1 MKVKA
6 HSQYLNE
13 STQFK
18 GSICRACPTRK
29 KFITYLSYM
38 SKKVS
43 HKLDLEIKDQF
54 GLNYHILE
62 KG

>member
-1 MKVKA
+1 MKA
-6 HSQYLNE
+6 HSLKVLYVEPAQQEKNL
-13 STQFK
+13 SH
-18 GSICRACPTRK
+18 
-29 KFITYLSYM
+29 LSYM